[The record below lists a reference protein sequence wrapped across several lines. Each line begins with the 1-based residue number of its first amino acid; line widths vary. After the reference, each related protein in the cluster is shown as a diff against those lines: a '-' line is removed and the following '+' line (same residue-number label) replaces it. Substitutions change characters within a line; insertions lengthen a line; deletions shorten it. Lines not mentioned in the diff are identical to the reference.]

1 MNPHA
6 QAAATDALHQAID
19 TLGETGLQVVAIHR
33 GEVVVD
39 AWAGIADSSTG
50 RPVDGDTLFTGFSMS
65 KGVTATIVH
74 RLVERGVLEYDAPL
88 ARWWPAFAAHGKGG
102 ITVRHALSHRAGLPE
117 FRDLDPDDLPSL
129 AATGRHLEGTTPD
142 WAPGASMAY
151 HGLTYGTLLGR
162 VVECATGKPF
172 AQVLREEVTGPLGLH
187 DLHCGVPNDPAV
199 LARIATLVASGDP
212 APSTGLSPV
221 TETERADR
229 AGPAARFNAESYRAG
244 CMPAAGMIA
253 TARDLATHYAAMRSE
268 GYRGVRLL
276 ASATLAHATVPYHG
290 DDGSHVEWTSRMGL
304 GFALG
309 AARHPHCG
317 VDTVAPWADAF
328 GHTGMG
334 GSISMY
340 CPSQDLAVALTK
352 NALAPSRF
360 TFHTWDLALRSII
373 GSLDHISHER

>member
-1 MNPHA
+1 M
-6 QAAATDALHQAID
+6 
-19 TLGETGLQVVAIHR
+19 GLQVVAIHR

-39 AWAGIADSSTG
+39 AWAGIADPATG
-50 RPVDGDTLFTGFSMS
+50 REVGGDTLFTCFSMS
-65 KGVTATIVH
+65 KGVSATIVH
-74 RLVERGVLEYDAPL
+74 RLVERGILAYDAPL
-88 ARWWPAFAAHGKGG
+88 AEWWPAFAAHGKGG

-129 AATGRHLEGTTPD
+129 AATGRHLEEATPD

-162 VVECATGKPF
+162 VVELATGKAF
-172 AQVLREEVTGPLGLH
+172 AQVLDEEVRAPLGLR

-199 LARIATLVASGDP
+199 QARIATLVASGDP
-212 APSTGLSPV
+212 AASTGLAPV
-221 TETERADR
+221 TPTERADR
-229 AGPAARFNAESYRAG
+229 AAPAERFNTGAYRAG

-253 TARDLATHYAAMRSE
+253 TARDLAAHSAAMRPQ

-276 ASATLAHATVPYHG
+276 RGDTVAEATVPYRG
-290 DDGSHVEWTSRMGL
+290 DDGTHVEWTSRMGL
-304 GFALG
+304 GYALG

-317 VDTVAPWADAF
+317 IDTVAPWADAF

-360 TFHTWDLALRSII
+360 TFHAWDHVLRAIAGALDLPY
-373 GSLDHISHER
+373 GA

>member
-1 MNPHA
+1 MNLHA
-6 QAAATDALHQAID
+6 QGAATGALHQAID
-19 TLGETGLQVVAIHR
+19 TLGEVGLQVVAIHR

-39 AWAGIADSSTG
+39 AWAGIADPATG
-50 RPVDGDTLFTGFSMS
+50 HPVDGHTTFTVFSMS

-74 RLVERGVLEYDAPL
+74 RLVERGVLSYDSPL

-102 ITVRHALSHRAGLPE
+102 ITVRHALSHRAGLPD

-129 AATGRHLEGTTPD
+129 AATGRHLEDATPD

-162 VVECATGKPF
+162 LVEVATGKPF
-172 AQVLREEVTGPLGLH
+172 AQVLHEEVTGPLGLH
-187 DLHCGVPNDPAV
+187 DLRCGVPEDRTV
-199 LARIATLVASGDP
+199 TGRVATLVASGDP
-212 APSTGLSPV
+212 VPATGHAPM
-221 TETERADR
+221 TETERTDR
-229 AGPAARFNAESYRAG
+229 ATPAARFNAPAYRAG

-253 TARDLATHYAAMRSE
+253 TARDLACHYAAMRLD
-268 GYRGVRLL
+268 GFRGVRLL
-276 ASATLAHATVPYHG
+276 DPATVAEASVPYLG
-290 DDGSHVEWTSRMGL
+290 ADGSHVEWTSRMGL

-317 VDTVAPWADAF
+317 IDTVAPWPDAF

-340 CPSQDLAVALTK
+340 CPSRDLAVAMTK

-360 TFHTWDLALRSII
+360 TFDTWDLVLRAVA
-373 GSLDHISHER
+373 GSLGIAYSA